1 MPTQTEIMANG
12 QNGNGRDL
20 ARRESSELTPLFRA
34 EVMHEQQSHWMG
46 AVLLAPRLSSTL
58 FSLGAVLAAVALLL
72 LLFLGSYARKARIEG
87 WLIPEQGLVRIHVPH
102 AGTIA
107 EIYAREGMTVRKGEA
122 LLTLSGEVRSEAI
135 GATSESIIKRLSA
148 RRDSTAEAKRA
159 QGKLHSAKEADL
171 KQQIAAIDTQ
181 LEHLDSQ
188 VRLQRDRLAI
198 GRKSL
203 LRERDMHA
211 RDLIS
216 LTRLQRSEQEHLDQA
231 GRLASLEREKS
242 SLQSQKSQARTSLAE
257 LPLLQANAIAE
268 LDRSVAALE
277 QELAE
282 AEARRSTIIVAPEDG
297 IVTAILTETGGNA
310 TPAKSLM
317 SLVPTDSP
325 LQAQLFGASRSI
337 GFVQA
342 GQRVSLRLQPFPYQR
357 FGTYGGVVANVSR
370 SPVDPAEL
378 PGQLKDQSTPSE
390 PLYRVTIDLD
400 SQNAVA
406 YGKPVALQA
415 GMQIEADV
423 IVETRS
429 LFGWIL
435 DPLYTLKGKAQS

>member
-1 MPTQTEIMANG
+1 MHNNIISKQPSG
-12 QNGNGRDL
+12 SGRDL
-20 ARRESSELTPLFRA
+20 ARHESTDLTPLFRA

-46 AVLLAPRLSSTL
+46 TVLLAPRLSSTL
-58 FSLGAVLAAVALLL
+58 FSLAAVLAAIAILM

-87 WLIPEQGLVRIHVPH
+87 WLVPEQGLVRIHVPYP
-102 AGTIA
+102 GTVA
-107 EIYAREGMTVRKGEA
+107 EIYANEGMMVRKGAA
-122 LLTLSGEVRSEAI
+122 LLALSGEVRSEAI
-135 GATSESIIKRLSA
+135 GATSESIIKQLIA

-159 QGKLHSAKEADL
+159 QNKIYAAKEADL
-171 KQQIAAIDTQ
+171 KQQLTAIGAQ
-181 LEHLDSQ
+181 LEHISSQ
-188 VRLQRDRLAI
+188 VKLQRERLAI

-203 LRERDMHA
+203 LREREMQA

-216 LTRLQRSEQEHLDQA
+216 LTRLQRSEQEHLDQV

-242 SLQSQKSQARTSLAE
+242 SLQSQFSQAKTALAE
-257 LPLLQANAIAE
+257 LPLLRMNALAE

-297 IVTAILTETGGNA
+297 IVTAILAESGGNV

-317 SLVPTDSP
+317 SLVPADSP
-325 LQAQLFGASRSI
+325 LQAQLFGASRAI

-342 GQRVSLRLQPFPYQR
+342 GQRVSLRLQPFPFQR
-357 FGTYGGVVANVSR
+357 FGSYGGVVTSVSR
-370 SPVDPAEL
+370 SPVDPSEL
-378 PGQLKDQSTPSE
+378 PGQLKSQSAPSE
-390 PLYRVTIDLD
+390 PLYRVTVNLD
-400 SQNAVA
+400 RQNAIA

-415 GMQIEADV
+415 GMQVEADV
-423 IVETRS
+423 TIETRS

-435 DPLYTLKGKAQS
+435 DPLYTLNGKARS